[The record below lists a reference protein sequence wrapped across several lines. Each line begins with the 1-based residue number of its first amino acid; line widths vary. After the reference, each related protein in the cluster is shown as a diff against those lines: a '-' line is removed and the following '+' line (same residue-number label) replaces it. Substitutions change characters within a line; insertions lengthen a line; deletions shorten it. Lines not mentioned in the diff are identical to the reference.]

1 MTGLVVTLGTRGCEW
16 HRSDRTISGMEL
28 RHLSRFVAV
37 AETLEPERAAEDIR
51 ELEGE
56 LGVPLFDHKPCG
68 ATLTAAGAALLEEA
82 RRVLHQ
88 AQVARSAA
96 RDGDRAAR
104 RLRIGHVPD
113 LMPRSVARAMRAL
126 GAATPG
132 VRFGLETGSALRLI
146 AELRGGR
153 LDAIVLGLPAP
164 TAELRVTPAG
174 HERLVV
180 ALPATHPNARSGAI
194 ALDRLKPDRLVVLP
208 PDISPAVH
216 SAVVS
221 ACRGAGLA
229 PALVEVAEPR
239 VEHVLL
245 SVAAGE
251 GVALLPESAAEH
263 YADPAVRFVPVE
275 PGRPC
280 LESVVV
286 TRATDDTVTAAFVR
300 TVARAVR
307 PEIVQARS
315 RISLV
320 G

>member
-1 MTGLVVTLGTRGCEW
+1 
-16 HRSDRTISGMEL
+16 MEL
-28 RHLSRFVAV
+28 RHLSRFVAA
-37 AETLEPERAAEDIR
+37 AETLNPERAAEDIR
-51 ELEGE
+51 VLERE
-56 LGVPLFDHKPCG
+56 LGVPLFESGPCG
-68 ATLTAAGAALLEEA
+68 AELTAAGTALLEEA

-96 RDGDRAAR
+96 RDAGDRAPG

-113 LMPRSVARAMRAL
+113 LLPRSVAGAMRAL
-126 GAATPG
+126 GSATPG
-132 VRFGLETGSALRLI
+132 VRFSLETGSALRLL
-146 AELRGGR
+146 AELRACR

-164 TAELRVTPAG
+164 TAELRVITAG
-174 HERLVV
+174 REGLVA
-180 ALPATHPNARSGAI
+180 ALPATHPNARSDAI
-194 ALDRLKPDRLVVLP
+194 SLDGLKPDRLVVLP

-216 SAVVS
+216 SAIVS

-263 YADPAVRFVPVE
+263 HTDAGVRFVAVE
-275 PGRPC
+275 PDEPRI
-280 LESVVV
+280 ESAVV
-286 TRATDDTVTAAFVR
+286 TRATDDPTTAAFVR
-300 TVARAVR
+300 TVGRAVR
-307 PEIVQARS
+307 PEIVRARP